1 MFNSVLLVTL
11 LTAAPAD
18 TTKLSQHHLSEVVV
32 TDRLP
37 LASLNLDIRRVGLDV
52 AQPAA
57 MMSVNDLLSMT
68 PSVDTDIEGNVY
80 VRNSDKIQFTLNSIP
95 LGYLNENRGD
105 ILLQMPSSMMGEV
118 RVIQNP
124 SVRYIPDG
132 VAGIVDFRT
141 RNNGFFVRNKKAT
154 SQVIG
159 LEAGS
164 HGRVGADYL
173 LQSNVSDKFRL
184 KFGIQ
189 TKQDYRSRE
198 FKNKTLF
205 LKTQERE
212 EQNND
217 ASAYP
222 WTNSAIISAAYKVR
236 PYLTM
241 QLTADGMLSDYDR
254 TGNIRNDK
262 YKAGETEPSTKAR
275 VTRYNDQSFAT
286 AGLQYKATF
295 DLPKDMRQ
303 SLQVEAAYRYYD
315 KQERNHFD
323 RRPKPDML
331 VQDSSAFSSY
341 SNDLYASLN
350 HRFFESADTRN
361 GNLFAFTLN
370 SGAGYRRE
378 DGVSI
383 SSKDYIKPVK
393 PAVRDRFRLIR
404 SVYALYSEATM
415 HVASFMLEA
424 GIRGEYTHLY
434 QSNALPQ
441 LETRKDRFE
450 FYPRVAV
457 TYENRASQWRFDYSR
472 RVNRPLLSELN
483 PSVNNSDPTRIFAGN
498 PDLKPELA
506 DNISFGYRY
515 ATAKWSLMP
524 QLFHSRTNRAITD
537 LYLTDN
543 KVTKE
548 NLDHT
553 VNAGAELS
561 LIVKPANWFELGLSG
576 FIARNE
582 IDGRTLGYTK
592 DKASTTGG
600 AQCMLTFRPFRTTDI
615 QFTGNYISD
624 RITLQGTIHERY
636 RVNASVTQRLW
647 NDRLYATL
655 TVNDLFNSV
664 GERTTI
670 RTTVFEKTIMRHRD
684 PQVIMCGVKMVI

>member
-1 MFNSVLLVTL
+1 MLNSVLLVSL
-11 LTAAPAD
+11 LTAGPAD

-37 LASLNLDIRRVGLDV
+37 LSSLNLDIRRVGLDV

-80 VRNSDKIQFTLNSIP
+80 VRNSDKVQFTLNTVP

-141 RNNGFFVRNKKAT
+141 RNNTFFVRNKKAT
-154 SQVIG
+154 SQIVG

-173 LQSNVSDKFRL
+173 LQTNVSDKFRL

-198 FKNKTLF
+198 FKNRTLF

-222 WTNSAIISAAYKVR
+222 WTNSALFSAAYKVR

-262 YKAGETEPSTKAR
+262 YKAGETEPATKAR
-275 VTRYNDQSFAT
+275 VTRYNDQKFAT
-286 AGLQYKATF
+286 GGLQYKAIF
-295 DLPKDMRQ
+295 DLPEDLRHSFQ
-303 SLQVEAAYRYYD
+303 FEAAYRYYD
-315 KQERNHFD
+315 KKERNHFD

-341 SNDLYASLN
+341 SNDLYATIN
-350 HRFFESADTRN
+350 HRFYEHTDTRN
-361 GNLFAFTLN
+361 GNQFAFTLN
-370 SGAGYRRE
+370 SGANYRRE
-378 DGVSI
+378 DGVLI

-393 PAVRDRFRLIR
+393 PAVRDHFRLIR
-404 SVYALYSEATM
+404 SVYSLYTEAVM
-415 HVASFMLEA
+415 RVASFTLEA
-424 GIRGEYTHLY
+424 GVRGEYTHLY
-434 QSNALPQ
+434 QSNMHPQ
-441 LETRKDRFE
+441 IETRKDRFE

-457 TYENRASQWRFDYSR
+457 TYDYRASQWRMDYSR

-483 PSVNNSDPTRIFAGN
+483 PSVNNSDPTRIFTGN

-506 DNISFGYRY
+506 DNLSLGYRY
-515 ATAKWSLMP
+515 AAAKWSLMP
-524 QLFHSRTNRAITD
+524 QLFYTRTSRAITD
-537 LYLTDN
+537 VYLDDN
-543 KVTKE
+543 KVTKD
-548 NLDHT
+548 NLDNT
-553 VNAGAELS
+553 TNAGAELS
-561 LIVKPANWFELGLSG
+561 FIVKPAGWVELCLSG
-576 FIARNE
+576 FIARSE
-582 IDGRTLGYTK
+582 IDGRALGYSK
-592 DKASTTGG
+592 DKSATTGG
-600 AQCMLTFRPFRTTDI
+600 AQCMVTFRPFRTTDI
-615 QFTGNYISD
+615 QLTGNYISD

-636 RVNASVTQRLW
+636 RVNASLTQRLW
-647 NDRLYATL
+647 NDRLYATI
-655 TVNDLFNSV
+655 TVNDLFNSI

-670 RTTVFEKTIMRHRD
+670 RTAVFEKTIMRHRD